1 MESFANIT
9 EYDYDIIVDLMF
21 ETGANMNQ
29 CIEAHTMCED
39 FILSLIYIN
48 LKYNRGTMCKM
59 DEHGNKRLL
68 TDDDYLKEAKRR
80 VF

>member
-1 MESFANIT
+1 MESFA

-21 ETGANMNQ
+21 ATGANMNQ
-29 CIEAHTMCED
+29 CIEAYTKCDD
-39 FILSLIYIN
+39 FTLSMIYIN
-48 LKYNRGTMCKM
+48 LKYNRGTMCKI
-59 DEHGNKRLL
+59 DADGNKIPF

>member
-1 MESFANIT
+1 MGSFT
-9 EYDYDIIVDLMF
+9 SEYDYDIIVDLMF

-29 CIEAHTMCED
+29 CIEAYTMCED

-48 LKYNRGTMCKM
+48 LKYNGGTMCKM
-59 DEHGNKRLL
+59 DEHGNKRPL